1 MSKLFLFNIKPGLQK
16 KTKWK
21 YQQRIYRAF
30 NKHSVRQKE
39 YPPTVC
45 QGDFL
50 DKSAVLIDDT
60 NSATARKFFRSILEY
75 FDVTEIDVN
84 SMTKLKWLF
93 LLSVIA

>member
-1 MSKLFLFNIKPGLQK
+1 MSKLFLFNIKQGLNQ

-30 NKHSVRQKE
+30 NRHSTREKE

-45 QGDFL
+45 EGNFL
-50 DKSAVLIDDT
+50 DKSAVLIDD
-60 NSATARKFFRSILEY
+60 NSSGAARKFFKSILEY

-84 SMTKLKWLF
+84 SMTKLR
-93 LLSVIA
+93 

>member
-1 MSKLFLFNIKPGLQK
+1 MPNLFLFNIKQGLDR

-30 NKHSVRQKE
+30 NKHRVREKE

-50 DKSAVLIDDT
+50 DKSAVLIDD
-60 NSATARKFFRSILEY
+60 NSSATARKFFRSILDY
-75 FDVTEIDVN
+75 FDITEIDIN
-84 SMTKLKWLF
+84 SLTKLK
-93 LLSVIA
+93 

>member
-30 NKHSVRQKE
+30 NRHTARQKE
-39 YPPTVC
+39 SPPTVC

-50 DKSAVLIDDT
+50 DKSAVLIDE
-60 NSATARKFFRSILEY
+60 NSSAAARKFFKSILDY
-75 FDVTEIDVN
+75 FDITEIDVSN
-84 SMTKLKWLF
+84 LTKLK
-93 LLSVIA
+93 